1 MRVRTKQ
8 ITKGG
13 NMTSLER
20 TLITAQIRRRRWF
33 PRILIVTAIASIY
46 FFSIDVAI
54 LMFVSVSVVSWG
66 LLSST
71 IDETEEI
78 MRIRR

>member
-1 MRVRTKQ
+1 
-8 ITKGG
+8 
-13 NMTSLER
+13 MTSLER
-20 TLITAQIRRRRWF
+20 ILITAQIRRRRWF

>member
-1 MRVRTKQ
+1 
-8 ITKGG
+8 
-13 NMTSLER
+13 MTSLER